1 MDWIKQ
7 PLCLLIIFGA
17 IYAVFELFARR
28 GERKMLISK
37 MAEISSEDAKGV
49 ITPYLGLFGRLQLRM
64 RRNASLRWG
73 CILWG
78 IGLGLLIGF
87 YLNYYYEP
95 GTYEAKSVVYTS
107 SVCLFG
113 GMALVISYLIERNEE
128 NKGTRKEI

>member
-87 YLNYYYEP
+87 YSVDR
-95 GTYEAKSVVYTS
+95 KSVV
-107 SVCLFG
+107 
-113 GMALVISYLIERNEE
+113 
-128 NKGTRKEI
+128 